1 VSDQI
6 TNPLSP
12 TASPLAEATPDS
24 LNELVSERLNEIFN
38 KPPLSVSDD
47 DLRLMVVYYQKE
59 RLRFRQESQEKE
71 NKPKTRRTTPT
82 SIKEALAI
90 ATEDLI

>member
-1 VSDQI
+1 MSDA
-6 TNPLSP
+6 
-12 TASPLAEATPDS
+12 ASPLTPATSPLTEADPNS

-47 DLRLMVVYYQKE
+47 DLRLMVLYYQKE
-59 RLRFRQESQEKE
+59 RLRFKQESLEKE
-71 NKPKTRRTTPT
+71 SKPKTRRTTPA
-82 SIKEALAI
+82 SVKEALAI